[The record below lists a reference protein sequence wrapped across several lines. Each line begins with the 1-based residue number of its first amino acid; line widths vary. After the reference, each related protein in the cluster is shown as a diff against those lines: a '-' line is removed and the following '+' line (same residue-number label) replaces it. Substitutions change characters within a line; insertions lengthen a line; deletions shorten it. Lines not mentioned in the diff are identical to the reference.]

1 MARTI
6 INLDAQPINQEMEVL
21 EIPPLVKDGN
31 LGKYVFLY
39 DFQTT
44 IYTPEANSI
53 MQSMPVGGAPT
64 PLPKGSSF
72 TLKYSKGD
80 VINVIDFRK
89 IINEK
94 GVSTLDRSGLV
105 TPVPIFV
112 KPRGGISPQSFSP
125 TLTIDNN
132 NGWLQKVA
140 ESTPLTTK
148 FGVGFGKNPNPKT
161 QPVLDNPVTPTPT
174 PTTNPVVTNGVQDTS
189 TSGSIGNFLNDTNN
203 LLIVGV
209 VLVIG
214 YLLINDKSE

>member
-1 MARTI
+1 MALTKT
-6 INLDAQPINQEMEVL
+6 NLDAQPINQEMEVL

-39 DFQTT
+39 DFQTNIFT
-44 IYTPEANSI
+44 AEANAI
-53 MQSMPVGGAPT
+53 MQSMGDGGALT
-64 PLPKGSSF
+64 PLPKDSSF

-80 VINVIDFRK
+80 VVNVVDFRK

-94 GVSTLDRSGLV
+94 GITTIDKSGLV
-105 TPVPIFV
+105 INVPVYV
-112 KPRGGISPQSFSP
+112 KPIGKTSQSFAP
-125 TLTIDNN
+125 TLIIDNSQ
-132 NGWLQKVA
+132 GLLQKVA

-161 QPVLDNPVTPTPT
+161 QPISDKPVSPNPT

-189 TSGSIGNFLNDTNN
+189 TSGGIGNFLNDKNN
-203 LLIVGV
+203 LVIVGV

-214 YLLINDKSE
+214 YLLFNDKSE